1 MELQT
6 VITTGFKNALELII
20 KSLFYTSLCLGHLLE
35 KSLSVNKQRDFE
47 QINSRIKLVLQLRL
61 HLLKYT
67 IQFVYFQK
75 DYTRKK
81 TNFHIEF
88 IYFLYS
94 CIKQNKRE
102 LLKIFLNGTRIF
114 INKKI

>member
-1 MELQT
+1 MNGASNCDYNRIQKC
-6 VITTGFKNALELII
+6 IRINNQ
-20 KSLFYTSLCLGHLLE
+20 KSFLHIAMFRSFV
-35 KSLSVNKQRDFE
+35 VNKRRDFE
-47 QINSRIKLVLQLRL
+47 QINSPIKLVLQLRL